1 MVWSCRN
8 WDKIFLNAD
17 LVHLK
22 KFVLLQRFPSK
33 MIWAISVYTKATR
46 SVCNWKWMN
55 IILIPRFVICIY
67 ISTTDFVSFHIRYK
81 MADFEEIP
89 RTISKGNISSIVIC
103 HWLLFAYIS
112 CLLSIYN
119 HIIRKPYN
127 FMADKMQKYC
137 IDWTYIVLEKN
148 FPISIKMLLMLTCK
162 LTRRS

>member
-8 WDKIFLNAD
+8 WDKIFLNAN

-22 KFVLLQRFPSK
+22 KFVLLHRFPSE
-33 MIWAISVYTKATR
+33 IISAISVFTKATLL
-46 SVCNWKWMN
+46 VCNGKWMN
-55 IILIPRFVICIY
+55 TILISRNVIC
-67 ISTTDFVSFHIRYK
+67 FHIRYK
-81 MADFEEIP
+81 IAHFEEIP
-89 RTISKGNISSIVIC
+89 RTISKGSISSIVIC

-162 LTRRS
+162 LTTRS

>member
-8 WDKIFLNAD
+8 WDKIFLNNN

-22 KFVLLQRFPSK
+22 KFVLLHRFPSE
-33 MIWAISVYTKATR
+33 IIRVISVFTKATL
-46 SVCNWKWMN
+46 SVCNGKWMN
-55 IILIPRFVICIY
+55 TILISRFGSKY
-67 ISTTDFVSFHIRYK
+67 NEDFVSFHIRYK

-137 IDWTYIVLEKN
+137 IDWTDIVLEIFFQFLSKC
-148 FPISIKMLLMLTCK
+148 F
-162 LTRRS
+162 